1 MGKLLKVLKG
11 ATEVLTTAGAVLAAA
26 IVVVET
32 YQTLRKKMDSPK
44 GSYSAAGICKKFLG
58 KKLSKTG
65 FPRKARWISQTFPD
79 IPKHSQSCPNRAPR
93 QNVALQ
99 AYAVERSES

>member
-11 ATEVLTTAGAVLAAA
+11 ATEVLTTTAAVLAAA

-44 GSYSAAGICKKFLG
+44 GS
-58 KKLSKTG
+58 
-65 FPRKARWISQTFPD
+65 
-79 IPKHSQSCPNRAPR
+79 
-93 QNVALQ
+93 
-99 AYAVERSES
+99 